1 MITEDYVSF
10 ETAKLLKEKGFD
22 EPCEAWYAEYT
33 SVWGVDSSG
42 DRKYIVI
49 QFDDKNRFDED
60 YKFLCYAPT
69 LQMAMRWLR
78 DVHHIVLVV
87 DYDYEC
93 TDKSY
98 CYKVYCLGENGKPKR
113 VPIYGVGYDIEGNQ
127 YRELVSYRDY
137 ERSCFEYVKYEEACE
152 AGFKYCLENL
162 I

>member
-1 MITEDYVSF
+1 MTEDYVNF

-22 EPCEAWYAEYT
+22 ETCTHVCNIESGKILEADFYT
-33 SVWGVDSSG
+33 SRYVYNSWL
-42 DRKYIVI
+42 
-49 QFDDKNRFDED
+49 DKNEPQ
-60 YKFLCYAPT
+60 LIAVPT
-69 LQMAMRWLR
+69 LQMAMKWLR
-78 DVHHIVLVV
+78 EVHHIVLVV

-98 CYKVYCLGENGKPKR
+98 CYKVYRLGENGKPER

-137 ERSCFEYVKYEEACE
+137 ERSRFEYVKYEEACE
-152 AGFKYCLENL
+152 AAIKYCLENL